1 MTNSSG
7 KPQSE
12 AASQNNTD
20 VTSAEIPLTE
30 KQLLALAED
39 AIRTEKAAL
48 DLLIEQL
55 DDRFVLACQ
64 LIMQCHGRVVVTGM
78 GKSGHIGR
86 KIAATFAS
94 TGTPSFF
101 MHPGEAGHGDLGMLV
116 QGDVLLA
123 ISNSG
128 ESDEIKTLL
137 PVVKQLNI
145 PLISISRDKRGMLP
159 KAANVALTLGTFEE
173 ACPLG
178 LAPTSS
184 TTATLA
190 LGDAMAVVLV
200 HARNF
205 TSEDFALS
213 HPAGALG
220 RKLLMR
226 VVDLMHSKED
236 DYDLPKVSADSSLHE
251 ALFTMTNGR
260 LGMTVVVD
268 NEDKV
273 VGIFTD
279 GDLRRG
285 LEKQIALSTPMH
297 DIMTANPQRVNK
309 SMRASDALS
318 LMNEK
323 SISQLLVLNDEQ
335 KLEGVITIHDLLQ
348 AGVT

>member
-1 MTNSSG
+1 MIKSNHSG
-7 KPQSE
+7 NISLSKKEIFSL
-12 AASQNNTD
+12 A
-20 VTSAEIPLTE
+20 TS
-30 KQLLALAED
+30 
-39 AIRTEKAAL
+39 AIRTEQSAL

-55 DDRFVLACQ
+55 DERFVEACQ
-64 LIMQCHGRVVVTGM
+64 LIFQCQGRVVVTGM

-116 QGDVLLA
+116 AGDVLLA

-145 PLISISRDKRGMLP
+145 PMISISRDKRGILP
-159 KAANVALTLGTFEE
+159 KSANVALTLGAFDE

-200 HARNF
+200 HARDF
-205 TSEDFALS
+205 TSEDFAMS

-226 VVDLMHSKED
+226 VADLMHQTEED
-236 DYDLPKVSADSSLHE
+236 LSLPKVSVDASLHE
-251 ALFTMTNGR
+251 ALFTMTSGR

-268 NEDKV
+268 DTDRV

-285 LEKQIALSTPMH
+285 LEKQIALSTPMKE
-297 DIMTANPQRVNK
+297 IMTANPQQVSK
-309 SMRASDALS
+309 EMRASDALS

-323 SISQLLVLNDEQ
+323 SINQLLVLNKDQ
-335 KLEGVITIHDLLQ
+335 TLEGVITIHDLLQ
-348 AGVT
+348 AGVS

>member
-1 MTNSSG
+1 MTNLNDD
-7 KPQSE
+7 QFIE
-12 AASQNNTD
+12 TAVNAIQ
-20 VTSAEIPLTE
+20 TE
-30 KQLLALAED
+30 Q
-39 AIRTEKAAL
+39 AAL
-48 DLLIEQL
+48 SLLIEQL
-55 DDRFVLACQ
+55 DNRFARACETI
-64 LIMQCHGRVVVTGM
+64 LQCKGRVVVTGM
-78 GKSGHIGR
+78 GKSGLIGR
-86 KIAATFAS
+86 KMAATFAS
-94 TGTPSFF
+94 TGTPAFF
-101 MHPGEAGHGDLGMLV
+101 MHPGEAGHGDLGMMV
-116 QGDVLLA
+116 KGDVLLA

-137 PVVKQLNI
+137 PVVKQLDI
-145 PLISISRDKRGMLP
+145 PLISISRDRRGILP
-159 KAANVALTLGTFEE
+159 KSADVPLTLGAFEE

-200 HARNF
+200 HARHF

-226 VVDLMHSKED
+226 VSDLMHEKND
-236 DYDLPKVSADSSLHE
+236 DFDLPKVSADASLHE

-260 LGMTVVVD
+260 LGMAVIVD
-268 NEDKV
+268 DDDKV

-285 LEKQIALSTPMH
+285 LEKQIALSTPMR
-297 DIMTANPQRVNK
+297 DIMTANPQQVSM

-323 SISQLLVLNDEQ
+323 SISQLLVLSDDCR
-335 KLEGVITIHDLLQ
+335 LEGIITIHDLLK
-348 AGVT
+348 AGVS